1 MIEESLEDRAR
12 SVVAAI
18 FDLPVEKITMQ
29 TSDATIEQWDS
40 IHMISLMIA
49 LESEFGI
56 TLDVDEVAEL
66 RSVERMVKIL
76 RSKGLT

>member
-18 FDLPVEKITMQ
+18 FDLPVEEITMQ
-29 TSDATIEQWDS
+29 TSDAMIDQWDS